1 MWRWRKREIA
11 IESADVFRVRYQAE
25 NSLGLGRSV
34 LKFSDISKT
43 YFFVFI
49 HRKFHFITVTLQ
61 RCYKYDDRE
70 EAMHRYLD
78 VFRDS
83 ESPVGEPFK
92 N

>member
-1 MWRWRKREIA
+1 MQRCAGTYSVRH
-11 IESADVFRVRYQAE
+11 SVRYQTSRE
-25 NSLGLGRSV
+25 ITGFIRV
-34 LKFSDISKT
+34 IKFSDISKP

-49 HRKFHFITVTLQ
+49 RKKVHFITVTLL
-61 RCYKYDDRE
+61 RCYNYDDRE

-83 ESPVGEPFK
+83 EASVGEPFK